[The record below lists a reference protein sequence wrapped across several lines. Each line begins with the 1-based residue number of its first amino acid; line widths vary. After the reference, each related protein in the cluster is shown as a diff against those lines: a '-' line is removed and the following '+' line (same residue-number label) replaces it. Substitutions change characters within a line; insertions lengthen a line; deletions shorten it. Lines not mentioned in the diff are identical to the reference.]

1 MGNVITG
8 EEPSRTQRRLVPTP
22 CLSELVC
29 IRNISVTQPEGS
41 SGDQN
46 FLLRKDHLLC

>member
-22 CLSELVC
+22 CLSEVVC

>member
-1 MGNVITG
+1 MGNVIIG
-8 EEPSRTQRRLVPTP
+8 KEPSRTLRRFVPTP

-29 IRNISVTQPEGS
+29 IRNISVTETEGS

-46 FLLRKDHLLC
+46 FLFGKDHLLC